1 MHGRMEGTRMAYS
14 EPMPA
19 LKAKETREFEKRLSC
34 FRLSAE
40 QKRFYEEA
48 RRRFKERD

>member
-1 MHGRMEGTRMAYS
+1 MTYP

-19 LKAKETREFEKRLSC
+19 LKAKETNEFEKRLSR

-40 QKRFYEEA
+40 QKRFYKEA
-48 RRRFKERD
+48 GERFKEKD